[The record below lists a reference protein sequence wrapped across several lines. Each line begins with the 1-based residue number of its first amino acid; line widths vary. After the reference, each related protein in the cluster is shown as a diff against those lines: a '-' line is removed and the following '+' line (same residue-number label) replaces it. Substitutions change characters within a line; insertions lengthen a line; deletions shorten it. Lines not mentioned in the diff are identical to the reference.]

1 MLYYFL
7 KRIIFGISEQSML
20 YTPNNEVFTKLRLF
34 FTALSSFDLI
44 EIISL
49 DESSITL
56 QFKTADLNFS
66 LLRQHLE
73 ALLDCELMIISDIA
87 NIYSFSIV
95 G

>member
-1 MLYYFL
+1 MLF
-7 KRIIFGISEQSML
+7 
-20 YTPNNEVFTKLRLF
+20 TPNNEAFAKLRLF

-44 EIISL
+44 EIITL

-56 QFKTADLNFS
+56 RFTNTDLDLS

>member
-1 MLYYFL
+1 
-7 KRIIFGISEQSML
+7 ML
-20 YTPNNEVFTKLRLF
+20 YTPNNSAFTKLQSF

-44 EIISL
+44 EIIAL
-49 DESSITL
+49 DEYVITVH
-56 QFKTADLNFS
+56 FKTANLDLS